1 MATVKEPYSFVTDNE
16 KLTKFCDVKID
27 KNIYQFFIDLFKDT
41 KIIYTI
47 DYNGSKRM
55 LLGNRLLPVSF
66 YYMYPVAYG
75 IRGDGVR
82 EITVAFLDWREKIY
96 AECMYLFY
104 TYPKKMSRRV
114 YSYNQRI
121 EFIVRHIAAK
131 NCQTSAATHS
141 RRHILATGDQLVL
154 WILEKLLYESGE
166 KIESVCLRETG
177 VLLSRRLVDFLKYLC
192 AIRVGVKDYMQKN
205 CQCNGYA
212 DGTCI
217 CVELCISVR
226 KLYDN
231 VNQLSGNAVLCAP
244 TK

>member
-1 MATVKEPYSFVTDNE
+1 MESVKEPYSFVTDNE
-16 KLTKFCDVKID
+16 KLIKFCDVKID
-27 KNIYQFFIDLFKDT
+27 KNIYQFFIDLFENT
-41 KIIYTI
+41 KVMFTFNY
-47 DYNGSKRM
+47 DGAKQM
-55 LLGNRLLPVSF
+55 LLGNRVLPLSF

-82 EITVAFLDWREKIY
+82 EITVAFIDWREKIY

-104 TYPKKMSRRV
+104 IYPKKMIRRV

-121 EFIVRHIAAK
+121 EFILRHITA
-131 NCQTSAATHS
+131 NHSVTHM
-141 RRHILATGDQLVL
+141 RRHILAVGDQLVL
-154 WILEKLLYESGE
+154 WILEKLLHESGE

-192 AIRVGVKDYMQKN
+192 SIRVCVKDYMQKN
-205 CQCNGYA
+205 CQCNGYV

-231 VNQLSGNAVLCAP
+231 VNQLSGNAVLCVP